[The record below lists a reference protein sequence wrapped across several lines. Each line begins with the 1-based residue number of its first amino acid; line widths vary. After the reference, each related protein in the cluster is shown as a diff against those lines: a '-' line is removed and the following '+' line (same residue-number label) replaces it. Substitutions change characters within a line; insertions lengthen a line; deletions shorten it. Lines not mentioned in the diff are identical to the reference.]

1 MMKWI
6 DLFMIVL
13 IVTIGVLGYKLHQS
27 NNALTYTEEKIKYY
41 EDELGR
47 SRAEV
52 TTLNTTLEALKQARM
67 SLLDSVRAN
76 FDVELD
82 RLRNIT
88 TTGLIRTER
97 IEIPVYDTLVRV
109 DTVESQA
116 QAFRYNSKWL
126 DMSGRLLD
134 DQLSLSYTAYD
145 SLSIVQERLR
155 TGIKTQILSHNP
167 NTRLRGVTSFEIE
180 KKDRRFGLSVFAGPA
195 VTLDG
200 LTPLAV
206 GVGVGWRVW

>member
-1 MMKWI
+1 MKWI

>member
-76 FDVELD
+76 FDVEID